1 MEKIIQKTEHVGNEY
16 KETKEW
22 RTTGTKK
29 TANSSNKTNI
39 ILTANLSN
47 YAN

>member
-22 RTTGTKK
+22 RTTGTK
-29 TANSSNKTNI
+29 NSEFI
-39 ILTANLSN
+39 E
-47 YAN
+47 